1 MTRPLICDQDL
12 AHVADVDA
20 PQPFQNRHRRQL
32 KENMLEEKRD
42 VDLACIAMPERFCLL
57 LFLNGRVTSRCL
69 CRTNGLYFH
78 ARTLCGI

>member
-1 MTRPLICDQDL
+1 
-12 AHVADVDA
+12 
-20 PQPFQNRHRRQL
+20 
-32 KENMLEEKRD
+32 MLEEKRD